1 MGALELKFGS
11 SEAARS
17 YLSKG
22 KGSFIVVV
30 NRTTYKE
37 SESEYLSDDEFYVS
51 EKYNSISLSY
61 SAFSKDGRNTTI
73 TISAE
78 GYKDLTITIG
88 KDGNIVE

>member
-1 MGALELKFGS
+1 MGAFELKFDS

-22 KGSFIVVV
+22 SFSVVV

-37 SESEYLSDDEFYVS
+37 SESPYLSDDEFNVYK
-51 EKYNSISLSY
+51 EGNSISLSN
-61 SAFSKDGRNTTI
+61 SAFTEDGNTTI
-73 TISAE
+73 TIKAA

-88 KDGNIVE
+88 KDGNLV